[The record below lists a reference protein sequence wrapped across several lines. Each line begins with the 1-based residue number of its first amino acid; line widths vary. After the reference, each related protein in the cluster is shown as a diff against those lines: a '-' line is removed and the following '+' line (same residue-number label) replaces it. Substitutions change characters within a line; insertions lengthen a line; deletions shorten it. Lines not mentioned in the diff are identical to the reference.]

1 MTQLEVEIV
10 AADHFVWSGAARMVK
25 ARTSDGEIGIL
36 PGHSPVLAILAAGEM
51 VIDPIGSERITVEV
65 DGGFFSVDSDRVVIV
80 ADNAQ
85 LENQPEN
92 PAGSANAGNR

>member
-1 MTQLEVEIV
+1 MANLEVEIV
-10 AADHFVWSGAARMVK
+10 AADHAVWSGAAKMVK

-36 PGHSPVLAILAAGEM
+36 PGHAPLLAILAEGELAIEP
-51 VIDPIGSERITVEV
+51 VDGARIAVTV

-85 LENQPEN
+85 LLDG
-92 PAGSANAGNR
+92 AAAGNR

>member
-1 MTQLEVEIV
+1 MANLEVEIV
-10 AADHFVWSGAARMVK
+10 AADHAVWAGAAKMVK

-36 PGHSPVLAILAAGEM
+36 PGHAPLLAILAEGEM
-51 VIDPIGSERITVEV
+51 AIEPVDGARIAVTV

-85 LENQPEN
+85 LHDG
-92 PAGSANAGNR
+92 AAAGNR